1 MCIKKK
7 RRKEEKKLFKKRA
20 CVYYAKGVTPGVK
33 LIFPR
38 FVLSDVNSCPTCAVS
53 VEPMSCQCNCAEL
66 IAPEALAAT
75 VGGGGGGGGGAK
87 VCFFGDTDRCWLV
100 GGELFKS
107 C

>member
-1 MCIKKK
+1 M
-7 RRKEEKKLFKKRA
+7 
-20 CVYYAKGVTPGVK
+20 TPGVK

-75 VGGGGGGGGGAK
+75 VVVGGGGGVQRCVFSVTLTGAGLLEVNCLNHAK
-87 VCFFGDTDRCWLV
+87 ALYTKA
-100 GGELFKS
+100 E
-107 C
+107 